1 MIESLEVYASGLSVM
16 EGFVMFE
23 NEMAEFGNS
32 IPKRCDSKAVEY
44 ALELEYV
51 LSRLEHQ
58 LHECDNPNEIVVHA
72 LETACRFYGGD
83 WAGFLE
89 VDLELSLWTPYLWY
103 SEKME
108 DYTLDMV
115 GEMESAEFLI
125 LWVVAMKEN
134 KPVSQK
140 AFQTNREIY
149 G

>member
-1 MIESLEVYASGLSVM
+1 
-16 EGFVMFE
+16 MFE